1 MIIRVEEED
10 MVGCGSAFLDAPP
23 SVWGWSMRFEEMD
36 AYNSSVSVVG
46 VNKDMSVASVY
57 SRYT

>member
-1 MIIRVEEED
+1 
-10 MVGCGSAFLDAPP
+10 
-23 SVWGWSMRFEEMD
+23 MRFEEMD

-57 SRYT
+57 SRST